1 MFLTVER
8 LFKVIQQLSG
18 KAGTRAKVCSPSSCA
33 FSDDCHQDPGLTYAA
48 DLSLDQ
54 NLKYRI

>member
-1 MFLTVER
+1 MLLTVER

-18 KAGTRAKVCSPSSCA
+18 KAGTRAKVSSPSSCA
-33 FSDDCHQDPGLTYAA
+33 FSDNCHQDPGLTHAA
-48 DLSLDQ
+48 GLSSDQ